1 MTTGLAFG
9 GDLQLLPKVELH
21 LHLDCSLSYSLVSR
35 LNPSISAADFRRDF
49 VAPAKCSDLMDAIS
63 RADRAV
69 ALLQTRDALAMATE
83 DLFEQLS
90 ADNVIYAELRF
101 APLLHLERGLTAREV
116 LASVERATGECIRQT
131 GIEARIILCTLRHFT
146 LEQSLQTAHL
156 VEEFRGSRVV
166 ALDIAGDEA
175 GYSLAAHIPAFRF
188 AMDHGIYRTAHAGEA
203 AGPGSV
209 WETLHNLQPSRIGHG
224 VRSNEDPD
232 LVEQLKSARIHLE
245 VCPTSNVQTA
255 TCSSYNQNPVDRLFR
270 CGVSVNINTDCRTIS
285 DVTLNR
291 EYELLRKHFGW
302 GNREL
307 MECNR
312 AAIQAAF
319 IEDLEKER
327 LLKKLESSLLQARKR
342 ISAQA

>member
-1 MTTGLAFG
+1 MTSNLTFA
-9 GDLQLLPKVELH
+9 GDVQLLPKVELH

-35 LNPSISAADFRRDF
+35 LNPSISTEDYRRDF
-49 VAPAKCSDLMDAIS
+49 VAPSKCNDLMDAIS
-63 RADRAV
+63 RAHRAV
-69 ALLQTRDALAMATE
+69 SLLQTRNALAMATE
-83 DLFEQLS
+83 DIFEQLS
-90 ADNVIYAELRF
+90 ADNVIYAEIRF
-101 APLLHLERGLTAREV
+101 APLLHLQCGLTAREV
-116 LASVERATGECIRQT
+116 VASVERATDECIRQT

-175 GYSLAAHIPAFRF
+175 GYSLEAHISSFRF

-203 AGPGSV
+203 SGPGSV
-209 WETLHNLQPSRIGHG
+209 WETLRSLHPQRIGHG
-224 VRSNEDPD
+224 VRSSEDPA
-232 LVEQLKSARIHLE
+232 LVEQLKAARIHLE

-255 TCSSYNQNPVDRLFR
+255 TCSTYAENPVDWLFR
-270 CGVSVNINTDCRTIS
+270 RGVSVNINTDCRTIS
-285 DVTLNR
+285 AVTLNR
-291 EYELLRKHFGW
+291 EYELLRKHFAW
-302 GNREL
+302 GDREL

-327 LLKKLESSLLQARKR
+327 LLKKLESSLLHARKR
-342 ISAQA
+342 IAAQA